1 VFGVWWGG
9 VAFMQLDVAALRQLI
24 STHASPLATIA
35 AAAGGTLVILFALGG
50 VWAYWPEPHEI
61 AADPADSVA
70 VGGPAFTPVVM
81 SPRTATAAAAFS
93 ESGEPVSTRYDDLQ
107 RQDDRSLARAVQ
119 RELKRA
125 GCYDGPVNG
134 AWSPS
139 TRKAMS
145 EFTGLVNARLPVDHP
160 DPILLVLLETHD
172 KVSCAGAAR
181 MAPPSPEGETASI
194 EDGDR
199 GLDARAGA
207 RHDVPDPATSRTA
220 SAEPEQAS
228 APGGIMAVGAAGA
241 AAFTAAAV
249 APSDKSSLGEPRAT
263 EPKRTARKYRK
274 PSLSREVSKGFKNI
288 QRSLNKIFW

>member
-1 VFGVWWGG
+1 
-9 VAFMQLDVAALRQLI
+9 MQFDVAALRQFI
-24 STHASPLATIA
+24 STHASPITTIA
-35 AAAGGTLVILFALGG
+35 AAAGGTLVILLALGG
-50 VWAYWPEPHEI
+50 VWAFWPESHEV
-61 AADPADSVA
+61 PADAVA

-93 ESGEPVSTRYDDLQ
+93 ENGEPVSTRYDDLQ

-139 TRKAMS
+139 TRKAMG

-172 KVSCAGAAR
+172 KVSCTPGGEAQT
-181 MAPPSPEGETASI
+181 APPAQRGETASI
-194 EDGDR
+194 ADQRDDTR
-199 GLDARAGA
+199 AAARY
-207 RHDVPDPATSRTA
+207 DVPEAPAATARTA
-220 SAEPEQAS
+220 SAEPEDEAGAS
-228 APGGIMAVGAAGA
+228 GTVLAVGAAGA
-241 AAFTAAAV
+241 AAFAAPTV
-249 APSDKSSLGEPRAT
+249 APGDKNAADEPGAT
-263 EPKRTARKYRK
+263 EPKRSTRKYRK
-274 PSLSREVSKGFKNI
+274 ASLSRQVSKGFKSI

>member
-1 VFGVWWGG
+1 
-9 VAFMQLDVAALRQLI
+9 MQFDVAALRQLI

-35 AAAGGTLVILFALGG
+35 AAAGGTLVILLALGG
-50 VWAYWPEPHEI
+50 VWVFWPESHEI
-61 AADPADSVA
+61 PADAVA

-81 SPRTATAAAAFS
+81 SPRTATAAAALS
-93 ESGEPVSTRYDDLQ
+93 EDGQPVSTRYDDLQ

-139 TRKAMS
+139 TRKAMG

-181 MAPPSPEGETASI
+181 TAPPGPKDETASI
-194 EDGDR
+194 EDDR
-199 GLDARAGA
+199 GPDARAGA
-207 RHDVPDPATSRTA
+207 RYDVPEPAAASSRTA
-220 SAEPEQAS
+220 SAEPEEAS
-228 APGGIMAVGAAGA
+228 ALGGAMAVGAAGA

-249 APSDKSSLGEPRAT
+249 APGDKGSLDEPGAT
-263 EPKRTARKYRK
+263 EPKRTTTTRKYRK
-274 PSLSREVSKGFKNI
+274 PSLSRQVSKGFKNI

>member
-1 VFGVWWGG
+1 
-9 VAFMQLDVAALRQLI
+9 MQLDVAALRQLI
-24 STHASPLATIA
+24 STHASPLSTIA
-35 AAAGGTLVILFALGG
+35 AAVGGTLVILLALGG
-50 VWAYWPEPHEI
+50 VWAFWPESHEI
-61 AADPADSVA
+61 PADAVA

-93 ESGEPVSTRYDDLQ
+93 ENGEPVSTRYDDLQ

-139 TRKAMS
+139 TRKAMG

-181 MAPPSPEGETASI
+181 TAPPSPKGETASI
-194 EDGDR
+194 EDDDR
-199 GLDARAGA
+199 GPDARAGA
-207 RHDVPDPATSRTA
+207 RYDVPEQATTSRTA
-220 SAEPEQAS
+220 SAEPEEAS
-228 APGGIMAVGAAGA
+228 APSGTMAVGAAGA

-249 APSDKSSLGEPRAT
+249 APGDKSSLDEPGAT
-263 EPKRTARKYRK
+263 EPKRTTRKYRK
-274 PSLSREVSKGFKNI
+274 QSLSRQVSKGFKNI